1 MSNDDLF
8 DFGFTA
14 VNEDELESV
23 QKLSQTAEAA
33 SSLEDRVNNLYQ
45 SIQPLLNQLKANPT
59 KEYIY
64 WPNRVEKIEQFEEH
78 LLNIYEGRQ

>member
-1 MSNDDLF
+1 MANNDIF

-14 VNEDELESV
+14 VNENELEAV
-23 QKLSQTAEAA
+23 QKLSA
-33 SSLEDRVNNLYQ
+33 SADEVTTLEERVNNLYQ